1 MPNFARRIAP
11 LAHMGNVRDLQTD
24 MSPDDATLVSSARHG
39 DRWAEEALYRRH
51 VGYIAGMVMRLLGG
65 APEAEDVVQDT
76 FAIALDRL
84 DTVRDPSAVR
94 AWFAQIAISQVRRRI
109 RRAKLLVRI
118 GFQTSLDHTQLESLA
133 VEEADAETRAELS
146 KLGAAL
152 GRLPTDDRL
161 AWMLRYVEGEQL
173 KDIARLCHC
182 SLATVKRRLAA
193 ASSQLRKYVDSLEV
207 PS

>member
-1 MPNFARRIAP
+1 MTTFARRIAP
-11 LAHMGNVRDLQTD
+11 LARTDNVRDLQTD
-24 MSPDDATLVSSARHG
+24 MSPDDATLVTSARHG

-51 VGYIAGMVMRLLGG
+51 VGYVAGMVMRLLGG

-94 AWFAQIAISQVRRRI
+94 AWFAQIAVSQVRRRI
-109 RRAKLLVRI
+109 RRAKLLARL
-118 GFQTSLDHTQLESLA
+118 GFQSSLDHAQLESLA

-152 GRLPTDDRL
+152 ARLPTDDRL
-161 AWMLRYVEGEQL
+161 AWMLRYVEGEPL
-173 KDIARLCHC
+173 KDIARLCDC
-182 SLATVKRRLAA
+182 SLATVKRRVAA
-193 ASSQLRKYVDSLEV
+193 ASKELRKYIESWEV
-207 PS
+207 ES